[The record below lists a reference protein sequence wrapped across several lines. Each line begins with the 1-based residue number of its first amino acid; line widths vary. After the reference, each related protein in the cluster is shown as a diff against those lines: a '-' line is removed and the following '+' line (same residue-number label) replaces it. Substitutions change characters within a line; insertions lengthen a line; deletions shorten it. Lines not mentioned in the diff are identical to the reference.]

1 MTVLDGQRGASGTKE
16 LFPLDQQKTSPLSR
30 EGRECPAGKPAG
42 FNVGPLGHLRRG
54 SRATAH
60 AGGAP
65 PSPLRDGVA
74 PLPVPQDRR
83 LPRIGLKGHAM
94 PDSLASHHHRVGMA
108 TDPRPPEADVGVCDE
123 EAAKATGGR
132 GTSGGLSDFHEWPQR
147 ESGREG

>member
-1 MTVLDGQRGASGTKE
+1 MHCHLR
-16 LFPLDQQKTSPLSR
+16 LPLDQQKTSPLSR
-30 EGRECPAGKPAG
+30 EGRGCPAGRPAG

-54 SRATAH
+54 NPEGCRGYCIYRCSA
-60 AGGAP
+60 GAP

-132 GTSGGLSDFHEWPQR
+132 GTSGGLSDFREWPQR
-147 ESGREG
+147 ESGRES